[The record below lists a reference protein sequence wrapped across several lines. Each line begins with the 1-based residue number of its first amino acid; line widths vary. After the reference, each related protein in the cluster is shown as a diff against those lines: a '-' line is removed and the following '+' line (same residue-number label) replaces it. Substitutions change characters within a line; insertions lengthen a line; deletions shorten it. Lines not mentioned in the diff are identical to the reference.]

1 MNALRQ
7 REQQVLAEGREW
19 TRQRLEEQL
28 QLDSISMEMI
38 CPESGEEL
46 EDARW
51 RDLQLE
57 TVAGTV
63 RLKVRHGY
71 SAVLAC
77 WICPARLAW
86 GLAPYARMS
95 PELEARVLYTA
106 TEVGSYGWSG
116 LALGFGGRSLPRGDQ
131 NIGFSSRTRTFAGYC
146 RSLVWRWNR

>member
-1 MNALRQ
+1 MNSLRQ

-19 TRQRLEEQL
+19 TRQRLKEQL
-28 QLDSISMEMI
+28 QLDSIAMEMT

-46 EDARW
+46 EEVRW

-71 SAVLAC
+71 SPELER

-86 GLAPYARMS
+86 GLAAYARMS
-95 PELEARVLYTA
+95 PELEARVAYTA
-106 TEVGSYGWSG
+106 TEVGSMNELRRWPK
-116 LALGFGGRSLPRGDQ
+116 LGVPHRIPDR
-131 NIGFSSRTRTFAGYC
+131 
-146 RSLVWRWNR
+146 